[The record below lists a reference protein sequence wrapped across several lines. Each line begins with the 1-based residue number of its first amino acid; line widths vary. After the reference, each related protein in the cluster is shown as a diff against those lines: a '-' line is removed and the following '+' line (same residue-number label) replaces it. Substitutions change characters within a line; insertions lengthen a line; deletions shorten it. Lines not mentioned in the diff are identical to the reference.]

1 MSWTELVDGFDWG
14 DDNWHVPGGQQVAPV
29 DSFDDADSF
38 ADSSPE
44 WEEQC

>member
-14 DDNWHVPGGQQVAPV
+14 DDNWDVPDGQQVAPV
-29 DSFDDADSF
+29 DSFDDADNF
-38 ADSSPE
+38 ADNSPE

>member
-14 DDNWHVPGGQQVAPV
+14 DDNWDVPDGQQVAPV
-29 DSFDDADSF
+29 ADNNF
-38 ADSSPE
+38 AAADNSPE